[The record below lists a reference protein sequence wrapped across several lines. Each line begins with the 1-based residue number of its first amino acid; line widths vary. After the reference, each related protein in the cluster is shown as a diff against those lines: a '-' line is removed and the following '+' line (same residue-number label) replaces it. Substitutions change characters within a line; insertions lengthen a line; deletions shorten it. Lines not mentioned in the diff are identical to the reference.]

1 MELIQL
7 NPYDPSQAFPSLENA
22 LTEPDGLLAVGGCL
36 SVKRLINAYKNG
48 IFPWYNPD
56 EPILWWSPNP
66 RLIVTPDRLKISRS
80 LAKVIRQQRFELS
93 INRAFSLVI
102 KSCRSSREK
111 AEGTWIS
118 EEMMHAYQQLHH
130 QGVAHSVEAW
140 SQGQLVG
147 GLYGVAI
154 GQVFF
159 GESMFHT
166 QTNASKVVFVHL
178 IQLLQQWGYQLID
191 CQVHSDH
198 LVSLGAYE
206 IDRNHFIRQLNTY
219 CNQPPLPSA
228 WKNA

>member
-1 MELIQL
+1 L
-7 NPYDPSQAFPSLENA
+7 NPYDPSEDFPSFENA
-22 LTEPDGLLAVGGCL
+22 LKTPDGLLAVGGCL
-36 SVKRLINAYKNG
+36 SVERLINAYQKG

-66 RLIVTPDRLKISRS
+66 RLIITPDRLKISRS

-93 INRAFSLVI
+93 VDRAFSEVI
-102 KSCRSSREK
+102 KACSATREE

-118 EEMMHAYQQLHH
+118 EEMIIAYQQLHQ
-130 QGVAHSVEAW
+130 QGFAHSVEAW
-140 SQGQLVG
+140 SQDQLVG

-154 GQVFF
+154 GHVFF

-178 IQLLQQWGYQLID
+178 IQQLQQWGYQLID

-206 IDRNHFIRQLNTY
+206 IDRNDFIAQLNRY
-219 CNQPPLPSA
+219 CPQAPKPSA
-228 WKNA
+228 WNTP

>member
-7 NPYDPSQAFPSLENA
+7 NPYNPSEAFPSLENA
-22 LTEPDGLLAVGGCL
+22 LKTPDGLLAVGGCL
-36 SVKRLINAYKNG
+36 SVERLINAYQKG

-56 EPILWWSPNP
+56 EPILWWSPDP
-66 RLIVTPDRLKISRS
+66 RLIITPNHLKISRS
-80 LAKVIRQQRFELS
+80 LAKVIRQQRFEIS
-93 INRAFSLVI
+93 VDRAFFEVI
-102 KSCRSSREK
+102 NACSTTREK

-118 EEMMHAYQQLHH
+118 QEMIQAYQQLHE
-130 QGVAHSVEAW
+130 QGFAHSVEAW
-140 SQGQLVG
+140 SQGQLIG

-178 IQLLQQWGYQLID
+178 IQQLQQWGYQLID

-206 IDRNHFIRQLNTY
+206 IDRNDFIAQLNRY
-219 CNQPPLPSA
+219 CPHAPKPSA
-228 WKNA
+228 WKTP

>member
-1 MELIQL
+1 MELSQL
-7 NPYDPSQAFPSLENA
+7 NPYDPNEAFPSLDNA
-22 LTEPDGLLAVGGCL
+22 LTDPDGLLAVGGCL
-36 SVKRLINAYKNG
+36 SVQRLINAYKNG

-66 RLIVTPDRLKISRS
+66 RLIITPDHLKISRS

-93 INRAFSLVI
+93 VDRAFSKVI
-102 KSCRSSREK
+102 KACSTTREE

-118 EEMMHAYQQLHH
+118 EEMIIAYQQLHQH
-130 QGVAHSVEAW
+130 GIAHSIEAW
-140 SQGQLVG
+140 SQGELVG
-147 GLYGVAI
+147 GLYGVTI

-166 QTNASKVVFVHL
+166 QTNASKVVFAHL
-178 IQLLQQWGYQLID
+178 IQQLQQWGYQLID

-206 IDRNHFIRQLNTY
+206 INRKDFIDQLNRY
-219 CNQPPLPSA
+219 CNHLPQSSA
-228 WKNA
+228 WKTP

>member
-1 MELIQL
+1 
-7 NPYDPSQAFPSLENA
+7 
-22 LTEPDGLLAVGGCL
+22 
-36 SVKRLINAYKNG
+36 
-48 IFPWYNPD
+48 
-56 EPILWWSPNP
+56 
-66 RLIVTPDRLKISRS
+66 
-80 LAKVIRQQRFELS
+80 
-93 INRAFSLVI
+93 
-102 KSCRSSREK
+102 
-111 AEGTWIS
+111 TWIS

-219 CNQPPLPSA
+219 YNQPPLPSA